1 MRSNFFIFSVVKFT
15 LVSGARAIQK
25 SEIPSMTTRLIKGIV
40 LLEGS
45 LPIDHLNPALKHLI
59 HYGPQTA
66 NVGLLDRFSMF
77 SFERK
82 NKHVK
87 SMVKHPAQPLSS
99 LANHVELD
107 ILARIESLSRGDVGG
122 VVRPDLL
129 ELTVRTRGY
138 MLSKREKD
146 GMNMLGVTSFR
157 GYKVFKV
164 AKLLGVHF
172 RCGEWGRRRC
182 GSVITT
188 IYRGI
193 SRYCIVNAFVQVQG
207 KTYASVTWLSVPT
220 YPYPPF
226 KIVVKVRM
234 LPLEQENLFRGVI
247 SVDKIDPCT
256 VGVIPDEDGV
266 HFYMLR
272 DKGTDR

>member
-1 MRSNFFIFSVVKFT
+1 MRTNFTIFSVVQFT
-15 LVSGARAIQK
+15 LVAGARVIQK
-25 SEIPSMTTRLIKGIV
+25 SQIPSMTKQLIQGIV

-45 LPIDHLNPALKHLI
+45 FPIDHLNPAMKHLI
-59 HYGPQTA
+59 HYGPQTDD
-66 NVGLLDRFSMF
+66 VGLLDWFSMF

-107 ILARIESLSRGDVGG
+107 FLARIELLSKVELGG
-122 VVRPDLL
+122 VHRPDLL
-129 ELTVRTRGY
+129 ELTVRIRGY
-138 MLSKREKD
+138 MLSEREKD
-146 GMNMLGVTSFR
+146 GMRILGVTSFR
-157 GYKVFKV
+157 NYKVFKV

-172 RCGEWGRRRC
+172 RCGEWGCRRC

-188 IYRGI
+188 IYRQI

-207 KTYASVTWLSVPT
+207 KVYACVTWLSVPT
-220 YPYPPF
+220 YPYLPL

-234 LPLEQENLFRGVI
+234 LPPEQQNVFRGVI

>member
-1 MRSNFFIFSVVKFT
+1 M
-15 LVSGARAIQK
+15 
-25 SEIPSMTTRLIKGIV
+25 LI
-40 LLEGS
+40 EGS
-45 LPIDHLNPALKHLI
+45 VPIDHLHPALKHLI
-59 HYGPQTA
+59 HYGPQTDD
-66 NVGLLDRFSMF
+66 VGLLDWFSMF
-77 SFERK
+77 VFERK

-87 SMVKHPAQPLSS
+87 GMVKHGVQPLSS

-107 ILARIESLSRGDVGG
+107 ILARI
-122 VVRPDLL
+122 DLL
-129 ELTVRTRGY
+129 STEKYVERETCTLSVRVRCY
-138 MLSKREKD
+138 DFSDKEKRD
-146 GMNMLGVTSFR
+146 MQFLGVTSFR

-164 AKLLGVHF
+164 AKILGVHF
-172 RCGEWGRRRC
+172 RCGEWGCQRC

-188 IYRGI
+188 VYRGI

-207 KTYASVTWLSVPT
+207 KVYACVTWLSPPI

-234 LPLEQENLFRGVI
+234 MTRAQQHVHRSVI
-247 SVDKIDPCT
+247 SVEKIDPCT
-256 VGVIPDEDGV
+256 VGVIPHEDGI